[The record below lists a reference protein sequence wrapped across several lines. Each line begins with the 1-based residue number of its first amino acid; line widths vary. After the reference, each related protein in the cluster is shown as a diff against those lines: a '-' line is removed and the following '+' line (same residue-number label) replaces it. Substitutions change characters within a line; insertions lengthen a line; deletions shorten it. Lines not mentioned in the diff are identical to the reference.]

1 MTGYHPTCQRKKC
14 KTNAFF
20 LKELQKGSNKV
31 CHVSFL
37 HVIENALSPTN
48 TLEMSRRK
56 DDLMRMTEKTMTW
69 KVVP

>member
-1 MTGYHPTCQRKKC
+1 MTGYHPTCQRKNY
-14 KTNAFF
+14 KTNMFF

-37 HVIENALSPTN
+37 HVIENTLPPTN

-56 DDLMRMTEKTMTW
+56 DDLMRMTEKNHDM
-69 KVVP
+69 